1 MITNS
6 EIREESKIE
15 QEAKKVHIKG
25 KRKGKWER
33 IGGMYIIKI
42 GKVCNRK
49 EKKNKLYM
57 L

>member
-42 GKVCNRK
+42 GK
-49 EKKNKLYM
+49 EIM
-57 L
+57 